1 MSLFVDQLEN
11 LCRTGAEQLSVDA
24 RKRLCDALQRLHVP
38 SGGYAGLDGAPDP
51 YYSFF
56 VYQCLTALGAPID
69 RDALLDYAAQCAPQ
83 TYVDRV
89 AAEALRQACT
99 AQWSPTAALRLLLRS
114 SSESEAY
121 GRFFALWQADRAFS
135 PRILSWWARIAWLG
149 LRKQVVQRPGLVMPH
164 LAVGLVIAHVAGDRA
179 ATRQLITRIQ
189 RYRVAGGG
197 FACMVGHG
205 GDLLATAVA
214 VAALR
219 MAGAKHALNRHR
231 EIDRDFVELCWL
243 GDDLFGATPLAEK
256 GDAEYTFYGMLALG
270 ALSS

>member
-56 VYQCLTALGAPID
+56 VYQCLTALDVPID
-69 RDALLDYAAQCAPQ
+69 REALLDYASHCTPQ

-149 LRKQVVQRPGLVMPH
+149 LRKQVVQVYSASPRCAWRVRNTRSTGIVKS
-164 LAVGLVIAHVAGDRA
+164 IAILWSCAGWGM
-179 ATRQLITRIQ
+179 ISSE
-189 RYRVAGGG
+189 
-197 FACMVGHG
+197 
-205 GDLLATAVA
+205 
-214 VAALR
+214 
-219 MAGAKHALNRHR
+219 RHR
-231 EIDRDFVELCWL
+231 WPSAAMRSTPSTACWR
-243 GDDLFGATPLAEK
+243 
-256 GDAEYTFYGMLALG
+256 
-270 ALSS
+270 

>member
-1 MSLFVDQLEN
+1 MSLFVEHLEKM
-11 LCRTGAEQLSVDA
+11 CRTGAELLADDGRQRLSA
-24 RKRLCDALQRLHVP
+24 ALQRLQA
-38 SGGYAGLDGAPDP
+38 STGGYVGLDGAPDP

-56 VYQCLTALGAPID
+56 VYQCLVALHAPLD
-69 RDALLDYAAQCAPQ
+69 REALLDYASHCETQS
-83 TYVDRV
+83 YVDRV

-114 SSESEAY
+114 SAESEAY

-135 PRILSWWARIAWLG
+135 PRMLAWLARIVWMR
-149 LRKQVVQRPGLVMPH
+149 LRRQMNRSGLVMPQ
-164 LAVGLVIAHVAGDRA
+164 LAVGLVIAHVAGDRG

-197 FACMVGHG
+197 FSSMVGHG

-243 GDDLFGATPLAEK
+243 EDDLFGATPLAER
-256 GDAEYTFYGMLALG
+256 GDAEYTFYGLLALG
-270 ALSS
+270 ALRS